1 MIRKLSNT
9 DKARAVEIWKT
20 CFGDSDAFIDA
31 YFNSAAHIGD
41 SFGYE
46 ENGSLI
52 ADLFMLKFHAKLAG
66 TEYDIDFLA
75 GCATMP
81 EARKRGLMRDLVKRA
96 MLDMRAR
103 GLLCV
108 YLHPFLHAFYRQ
120 FGFETIAYVTRH
132 TLSGDAEQ
140 KPLVTVY
147 DSLDDLPVEKMYDAY
162 ARYME
167 SFDNCFLRTH
177 ERFAAWLRLL
187 FADGGKAA
195 VRDGDD
201 FAYALYF
208 AEAKAADVFEL
219 VPGAMPQETLL
230 KGIDAPR
237 VDYLMPSLREAPN
250 SEEFTMM
257 RALDPVR
264 LLENAKPVDQETV
277 LLLTDEFL
285 GEEYRLLLSGGGR
298 GNRVCDTDGT
308 ADIEVSAA
316 ELAALLAGTAEH
328 ALFGKQTAC
337 FFETY

>member
-1 MIRKLSNT
+1 MIRKLSNA
-9 DKARAVEIWKT
+9 DKARVVEIWKT
-20 CFGDSDAFIDA
+20 CFGDSDEFIDA
-31 YFNSAAHIGD
+31 YFDGAARIED

-66 TEYDIDFLA
+66 MKYDIDFLA

-81 EARKRGLMRDLVKRA
+81 EARKRGLMRELVKQA

-103 GLLCV
+103 GHSCV

-120 FGFETIAYVTRH
+120 FGFETIAYITRH
-132 TLSGDAEQ
+132 MLSGGAGQ
-140 KPLVTVY
+140 KSFVTVY
-147 DSLDDLPVEKMYDAY
+147 DSLENLPIEKMREAY
-162 ARYME
+162 ARYMA
-167 SFDNCFLRTH
+167 SFDNCFLRTN
-177 ERFAAWLRLL
+177 ERFAAWLKLL

-208 AEAKAADVFEL
+208 TEAKTADVFEL
-219 VPGAMPQETLL
+219 VPGAMPPETLL
-230 KGIDAPR
+230 QGIDAPQ
-237 VDYLMPSLREAPN
+237 VDYLMPSLREASN

-257 RALDPVR
+257 RVLDPMR
-264 LLENAKPVDQETV
+264 LLKNAKPVEQETI
-277 LLLTDEFL
+277 LLLADEFL
-285 GEEYRLLLSGGGR
+285 GEEYRLLLRGSGR
-298 GNRVCDTDGT
+298 GNHVCDTDGT
-308 ADIEVSAA
+308 ADLEVSAA

-328 ALFGKQTAC
+328 SLFGQQTAC